1 MSDTDLY
8 KGKYRIESTRL
19 KEWDY
24 SSAGYYFVA
33 ICTKNWEF
41 IFGSIAE
48 DKVKLTG
55 IGKIAKRYWL
65 EISEHFQNVK
75 LDEYIIMPNHLHGI
89 LVIENQSRDAIN
101 RVSTDKG
108 GITKSH
114 NPMLSE
120 NSLSK
125 IMRWYKARSTF
136 EINKMRGKLRF
147 TWQSRFYDHVIRN
160 EESLLRIREYIHR
173 NPLKWDIDENNPVIF
188 LKKG

>member
-1 MSDTDLY
+1 M
-8 KGKYRIESTRL
+8 
-19 KEWDY
+19 
-24 SSAGYYFVA
+24 
-33 ICTKNWEF
+33 
-41 IFGSIAE
+41 
-48 DKVKLTG
+48 
-55 IGKIAKRYWL
+55 
-65 EISEHFQNVK
+65 K
-75 LDEYIIMPNHLHGI
+75 LDEYIIMPNHLDGI

-120 NSLSK
+120 NSLSN

-160 EESLLRIREYIHR
+160 EESLLKIREYIHR

-188 LKKG
+188 LRKG